1 MTARPND
8 DVALTLPIEDVQD
21 TLARNLSAARGALGL
36 SQDQLAATAGVS
48 RATVN
53 QLEGGASAKG
63 DPRLSTLVSLA
74 AALGISPVFLL
85 LGRDELDAIAEA
97 PRSQEAK
104 DVRAHLSAEELETM
118 RRLLRSGLAK
128 NRTTAVGM
136 GVNAAAT
143 AGATAGAIAA
153 AAIGTGLLPGIGTAL
168 GAALAVGWLA
178 KRRLADKKEDTK
190 KEDDKKRD
198 NE

>member
-1 MTARPND
+1 MTDRATGP
-8 DVALTLPIEDVQD
+8 VALSLPVEEVQD

-36 SQDQLAATAGVS
+36 SQDQLAAAAGVS

-85 LGRDELDAIAEA
+85 LGRNELDAIAEA
-97 PRSQEAK
+97 PRSKEAK
-104 DVRAHLSAEELETM
+104 DVRAHLTAEELETM

-128 NRTTAVGM
+128 NRTKAVEM
-136 GVNAAAT
+136 GTTAAAT
-143 AGATAGAIAA
+143 AGVTAGAIAA
-153 AAIGTGLLPGIGTAL
+153 AAIGTALLPGIGTAL
-168 GAALAVGWLA
+168 GAALAAGWLA
-178 KRRLADKKEDTK
+178 KKKL
-190 KEDDKKRD
+190 DDENRGD
-198 NE
+198 E